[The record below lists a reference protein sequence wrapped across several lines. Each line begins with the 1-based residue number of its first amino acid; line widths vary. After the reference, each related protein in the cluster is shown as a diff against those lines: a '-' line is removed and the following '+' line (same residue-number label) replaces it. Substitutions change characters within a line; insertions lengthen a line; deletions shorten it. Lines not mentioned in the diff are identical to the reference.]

1 MAGAHYAVN
10 PKTGERWMLLDG
22 KWVPAAPSKTAQST
36 TAGTPTE
43 DMGKSLTYAKLM
55 SVAEQQYGK
64 AVDEGYN
71 PGGPI
76 NSFARAIEDK
86 PLIGGLAPLIRDDR
100 ADRGRAAE
108 RAFQDAQ
115 LKAMTGAG
123 QNMQEGR
130 DAPRTYFPGFGE
142 GPNVAAQKRDVRKA
156 AFEGAMGRAGPL
168 AAHVSNPYAA
178 KKPAAAPAK
187 SGGVIRYDAN
197 GNRIR

>member
-10 PKTGERWMLLDG
+10 PKTGERLMLVDG
-22 KWVPAAPSKTAQST
+22 KWVPAAPSKTAQT
-36 TAGTPTE
+36 TNAGKPTE

-55 SVAEQQYGK
+55 SVSEQQYEK
-64 AVDEGYN
+64 AVRDGYN

-76 NSFARAIEDK
+76 NSFARAIEDT
-86 PLIGGLAPLIRDDR
+86 PVIGGLAPLIRDDR
-100 ADRGRAAE
+100 ANRGRAAE

-142 GPNVAAQKRDVRKA
+142 GPATAAQKREVRKA

-168 AAHVSNPYAA
+168 AANVTNPFAPRPA
-178 KKPAAAPAK
+178 PPAAQ
-187 SGGVIRYDAN
+187 GNIIRYDAQ
-197 GNRIR
+197 GNRIK